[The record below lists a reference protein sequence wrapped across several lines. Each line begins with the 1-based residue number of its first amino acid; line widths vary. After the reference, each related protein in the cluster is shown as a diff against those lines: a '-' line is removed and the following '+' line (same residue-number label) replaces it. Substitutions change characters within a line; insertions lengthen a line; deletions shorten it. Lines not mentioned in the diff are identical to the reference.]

1 MKNLKVWIIAG
12 IGAGSSLLI
21 FMMII
26 IMIIFNVNLNSSCDD
41 SEDSGDSPSTAGTAG
56 EWTKKGST
64 AYNNAKAIFDSW
76 VKVGSSGAA
85 ASGVV
90 GWVNT
95 EGGFS
100 IIDRAEGHFGNDE
113 KSSGI
118 SEGVMP
124 TPSGNYGVGGG
135 GVYQFTPFTKFA
147 PLSDKKW
154 LDMNAQTKFVFES
167 IKKGDWIAKHDLTGG
182 HHSVKEFLHETDP
195 KKATL
200 EWNAYER
207 AGTLDRNRKQADAQ
221 KAYEMFGGA
230 SISAN
235 DSIIGGA
242 LSGADAGEQA
252 QSDEE
257 SVNCGDDSTSVP
269 GSWVWP
275 FKSVPKE
282 GPKLVPGQTFGDSTG
297 FQRQN
302 NFHDGIDFGDAT
314 YNGDIHAVHGGK
326 ISKIVKPGEYGI
338 SFYLIWETTD
348 DGYGIAYQEFGNMD
362 DIFVKEG
369 DTVNTGDKIG
379 VSRPGGDYSH
389 LHLGISK
396 EKDLG
401 KALGKSFTDDGTW
414 LNPVDV
420 IKKGLENSGAGD

>member
-26 IMIIFNVNLNSSCDD
+26 IMIIFNVNLNSSCDN
-41 SEDSGDSPSTAGTAG
+41 SEDSDGSTTSVMGATGSW
-56 EWTKKGST
+56 EKKGSK
-64 AYNNAKAIFDSW
+64 AYNTAKEVFDFW
-76 VKVGSSGAA
+76 VKKGMSGAGA
-85 ASGVV
+85 AGIV
-90 GWVNT
+90 GNIGGAENT
-95 EGGFS
+95 GFVLDQKE
-100 IIDRAEGHFGNDE
+100 I
-113 KSSGI
+113 
-118 SEGVMP
+118 
-124 TPSGNYGVGGG
+124 GGG
-135 GVYQFTPFTKFA
+135 SGGGLYQFTPYTKYLND
-147 PLSDKKW
+147 PKSDKSWSAQNQSEVVISLEPGTVKSYLTKTKSGSPGDAATNW
-154 LDMNAQTKFVFES
+154 MNM
-167 IKKGDWIAKHDLTGG
+167 
-182 HHSVKEFLHETDP
+182 
-195 KKATL
+195 
-200 EWNAYER
+200 YER
-207 AGTLDRNRKQADAQ
+207 PSAYARQTTNGARRSAAEKF
-221 KAYEMFGGA
+221 YEMFGGA

-235 DSIIGGA
+235 ESILGGA

-257 SVNCGDDSTSVP
+257 SANCGDDSSSVP
-269 GSWVWP
+269 GSWIWP
-275 FKSVPKE
+275 FKSVPKS
-282 GPKLVPGQTFGDSTG
+282 GPNLVPGQTFGDSTG
-297 FQRQN
+297 FKRAN

-326 ISKIVKPGEYGI
+326 ISKIVKPGEYGVG
-338 SFYLIWETTD
+338 FYLIWEVTD

-420 IKKGLENSGAGD
+420 IKKGLENAGTGD

>member
-41 SEDSGDSPSTAGTAG
+41 SESAANNPTSATGASGSW
-56 EWTKKGST
+56 EKKGSK
-64 AYNNAKAIFDSW
+64 AYNTAKEVFDFW
-76 VKVGSSGAA
+76 VKKGMSGAGA
-85 ASGVV
+85 AGIV
-90 GWVNT
+90 GNIGGAENT
-95 EGGFS
+95 GFVLDQKE
-100 IIDRAEGHFGNDE
+100 I
-113 KSSGI
+113 
-118 SEGVMP
+118 
-124 TPSGNYGVGGG
+124 GGG
-135 GVYQFTPFTKFA
+135 SGGGLYQFTPYTKYLND
-147 PLSDKKW
+147 PKSDKSWSAQNQSEVVISLEPGTVKSYLSRTKTSSPGDAATNW
-154 LDMNAQTKFVFES
+154 MNM
-167 IKKGDWIAKHDLTGG
+167 
-182 HHSVKEFLHETDP
+182 
-195 KKATL
+195 
-200 EWNAYER
+200 YER
-207 AGTLDRNRKQADAQ
+207 PSE
-221 KAYEMFGGA
+221 KAKESTNGARRLAAEKFYEMFGGA
-230 SISAN
+230 SITAN
-235 DSIIGGA
+235 ESILGGTVD
-242 LSGADAGEQA
+242 GANAGEQA

-269 GSWVWP
+269 GSWIWP
-275 FKSVPKE
+275 FKSVPKS
-282 GPKLVPGQTFGDSTG
+282 GPSLDTAQKFGNDGG
-297 FQRQN
+297 FRTN
-302 NFHDGIDFGDAT
+302 SFHDGVDFGDAT

-326 ISKIVKPGEYGI
+326 ISKIVKPGEYGV
-338 SFYLIWETTD
+338 SFYLVWETTD

-369 DTVNTGDKIG
+369 DTVKTGDKIG
-379 VSRPGGDYSH
+379 VSRPGGQEYSH

>member
-41 SEDSGDSPSTAGTAG
+41 SESAANNPTSATGASGSW
-56 EWTKKGST
+56 EKKGSK
-64 AYNNAKAIFDSW
+64 AYNTAKEVFDFW
-76 VKVGSSGAA
+76 VKKGMSGAGA
-85 ASGVV
+85 AGIV
-90 GWVNT
+90 GNIGGAENT
-95 EGGFS
+95 GFVLDQKE
-100 IIDRAEGHFGNDE
+100 I
-113 KSSGI
+113 
-118 SEGVMP
+118 
-124 TPSGNYGVGGG
+124 GGG
-135 GVYQFTPFTKFA
+135 SGGGLYQFTPYTKYLND
-147 PLSDKKW
+147 PKSDKSWSAQNQSEVVISLEPGTVKSYSSRTKTSSPGDAATNW
-154 LDMNAQTKFVFES
+154 MNM
-167 IKKGDWIAKHDLTGG
+167 
-182 HHSVKEFLHETDP
+182 
-195 KKATL
+195 
-200 EWNAYER
+200 YER
-207 AGTLDRNRKQADAQ
+207 PSE
-221 KAYEMFGGA
+221 KAKESTNGARRSAAEKFYEMFGGA
-230 SISAN
+230 SITAN
-235 DSIIGGA
+235 ESILGGTVD
-242 LSGADAGEQA
+242 GANAGEQA

-269 GSWVWP
+269 GSWIWP
-275 FKSVPKE
+275 FKSVPKS
-282 GPKLVPGQTFGDSTG
+282 GPSLDTAQKFGNDGG
-297 FQRQN
+297 FRTN
-302 NFHDGIDFGDAT
+302 SFHDGVDFGDAT

-326 ISKIVKPGEYGI
+326 ISKIVKPGEYGV
-338 SFYLIWETTD
+338 SFYLVWETTD

-369 DTVNTGDKIG
+369 DTVKTGDKIG
-379 VSRPGGDYSH
+379 VSRPGGQEYSH